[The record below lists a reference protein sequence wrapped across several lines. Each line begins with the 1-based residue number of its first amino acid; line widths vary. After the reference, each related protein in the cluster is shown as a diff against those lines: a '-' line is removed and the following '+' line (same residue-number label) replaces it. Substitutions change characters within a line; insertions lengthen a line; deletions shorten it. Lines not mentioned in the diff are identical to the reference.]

1 MVEAVRAGKSM
12 RSVARRFNVTLPT
25 VQRRVKRA
33 QGLDLDAVDWT
44 THVSVLGRV
53 TAQAAINLLTMSIA
67 NSRQHFSLTILA
79 EVRHCRSPH

>member
-33 QGLDLDAVDWT
+33 QGLDLDAVD
-44 THVSVLGRV
+44 R
-53 TAQAAINLLTMSIA
+53 TATFRFWVEL
-67 NSRQHFSLTILA
+67 
-79 EVRHCRSPH
+79 RHKRL